1 MTRHI
6 AYQSTVEPLNFSE
19 YIKRI
24 FIGLLAG
31 VSISIVIG
39 AVVWFLSVG
48 LPYEFGESG
57 NPIALFCYWLYE
69 TQISIGIRESIWLFP
84 IVEGIHLLGIAVSV
98 GALCWFDLRLLGLA
112 LRDEPVSGVWKHVMP
127 VAFVGFALVFITGIL
142 LFWAESRTAYQ
153 SVHFWIKLALILA
166 AGLNAWLFESKLH
179 KHMHEWDT
187 DAIPPRAAQIAGAVS
202 LVLWAVIII
211 TGRTMAYTF

>member
-1 MTRHI
+1 MARQI
-6 AYQSTVEPLNFSE
+6 AYQSTPTPWNSSE
-19 YIKRI
+19 YIKRV

-39 AVVWFLSVG
+39 AGVWFLSVG
-48 LPYEFGESG
+48 IPFEIGESS
-57 NPIALFCYWLYE
+57 NPIAAFCDWLYE

-98 GALCWFDLRLLGLA
+98 GALCWFDLRLLGLT

-127 VAFVGFALVFITGIL
+127 VAFVGFALVFATGVL
-142 LFWAESRTAYQ
+142 LFWAESKTAYH
-153 SVHFWIKLALILA
+153 SVHFWIKLALILT

-179 KHMHEWDT
+179 KHMHEWDM
-187 DAIPPRAAQIAGAVS
+187 DAVPPRAAQIAGAVS
-202 LVLWAVIII
+202 LVLWAAIII